1 MIYNIYISI
10 DKAIKHT
17 TIFSISNP
25 SPSEA
30 DVMIKVWA
38 DIFEV
43 LFYNT
48 GIYIR
53 WQVYVYFTSTTKIDL
68 YADIH
73 RGEKGL
79 ITGDTDRVMFKLD
92 AKLVLIYDENEYP
105 VSCVEF
111 APYSGPKKIKTD
123 RSKLLVEAKTLYN
136 QTMNLNVDEENES
149 ILKIVNI
156 QIMGKI

>member
-10 DKAIKHT
+10 DKMIKHT
-17 TIFSISNP
+17 TIFSISKP

-38 DIFEV
+38 DIYEV

-68 YADIH
+68 YA
-73 RGEKGL
+73 
-79 ITGDTDRVMFKLD
+79 
-92 AKLVLIYDENEYP
+92 
-105 VSCVEF
+105 
-111 APYSGPKKIKTD
+111 
-123 RSKLLVEAKTLYN
+123 
-136 QTMNLNVDEENES
+136 
-149 ILKIVNI
+149 
-156 QIMGKI
+156 